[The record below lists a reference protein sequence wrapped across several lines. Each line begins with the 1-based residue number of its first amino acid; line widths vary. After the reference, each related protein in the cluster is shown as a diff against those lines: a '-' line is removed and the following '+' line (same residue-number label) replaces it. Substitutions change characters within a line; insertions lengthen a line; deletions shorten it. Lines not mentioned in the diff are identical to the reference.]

1 MKLTEY
7 ELPFNTFMGGWQT
20 DHRVIDDM
28 LDYYKDNKDKTFR
41 GHSYDKGTILVN
53 PHYKDSYDLSIP
65 AQASDW
71 PINSYQ
77 TMLNECC
84 MKYVRKYEDADFEL
98 SPWSILEDYQIQY
111 YPKGG
116 GFKVYH
122 CERNRNINRV
132 LVFMTYLNSCDG
144 GTEFKN
150 QGITI
155 PATKG
160 LTLIWPSEWTHTHK
174 GVISHT
180 SEKYIVTGWF
190 GFNE

>member
-1 MKLTEY
+1 MKFKEY
-7 ELPFNTFMGGWQT
+7 ELPFNSFMGGWQT
-20 DHRVIDDM
+20 DDKIIDDM
-28 LDYYKDNKDKTFR
+28 VDYYNDNKDKRFE
-41 GHSYDKGTILVN
+41 GHSYNEGEISVN
-53 PHYKDSYDLSIP
+53 KYFKESFDLSIS
-65 AQASDW
+65 ANATHS
-71 PINSYQ
+71 PIDNYLK
-77 TMLNECC
+77 MLNECC
-84 MKYVRKYEDADFEL
+84 MMYCKKYKDADFEL
-98 SPWSILEDYQIQY
+98 SPWRIIEDYQIQH

-144 GTEFKN
+144 GTDFKN

-174 GVISHT
+174 GIISNT

-190 GFNE
+190 GFKE